1 MDLILGIDFGTTNTV
16 VSFFENNKPNIL
28 KDGVY
33 KSIPSKIGIK
43 NNTLY
48 FGNYLPILHDDLIH
62 NFKTKLGTNYEFRYN
77 DLLLKENDMLIHFF
91 SHIKKIIQ
99 KNIKGEYN
107 FVSVITVPSNFN
119 DTQREII
126 KNAFNICGF
135 NVLKII
141 NEPSAAA
148 LAYGLNNINDTEERI
163 LVVDIGGGTLD
174 LTVLLKENGFFEVE
188 HSTGLNNLGG
198 NNFTDLIYNYVLK
211 KHPDVLEKNKKP
223 LWYICQNVKEK
234 LSYIDDYQIKLKNY
248 NGNNEDLM
256 LDFDGKIFQR
266 LSYEIIDEY
275 EEILK
280 LIKSNYED
288 IKYIVMVGNSSK
300 IPILQD
306 KIKDIFEIKP
316 WLYPNLES
324 VVSEGACL
332 YGAISENK
340 YEINTN
346 VLLVDVVPLSLGV
359 ETCDGSLSIII
370 PKNTPLPAKRTQK
383 YTSDTP
389 FDDSVTIKV
398 YQGERKVASKNTLIG
413 EFIFDKVSLGC
424 KPVIDITFKVDTNG
438 IINVIVVDKKSNV
451 EKNILIK
458 DIPTFNDEELENIL
472 KIAEQNEDLDEE
484 ETLIKNRTYL
494 IKTKIE
500 IILNNIK
507 INELLHSSK
516 KEEIVKHVIELE
528 TKCDEATNSTVL
540 LNILKELE
548 EHYCTYTNVQNFEE
562 ENKGDDVE
570 HIIFQEMKET
580 LLSKVTLL
588 LNKNPEW
595 EEYLKPILDELN
607 YNNITK
613 EYLVDKLEIIKDLED
628 SDESVDF
635 KDQLKNL
642 CLFLKSEIELNNINV
657 TEDKLTFLINLIEE
671 TLNVLDSED
680 DDIDWEQT
688 LINFNQNCE
697 EIYNINEAINIC
709 YDETNEPIN
718 ESNNEITNESNDE

>member
-1 MDLILGIDFGTTNTV
+1 MELILGIDFGTTNTV

-28 KDGVY
+28 KDGIY

-43 NNTLY
+43 NKILY
-48 FGNYLPILHDDLIH
+48 YGNYLPIVCDDIFN
-62 NFKTKLGTNYEFRYN
+62 NFKTKIGTDFEINYN
-77 DLLLKENDMLIHFF
+77 DIFLKENDILIYFF
-91 SHIKKIIQ
+91 NHIKKLIQ
-99 KNIKGEYN
+99 KNIKDVN
-107 FVSVITVPSNFN
+107 FKSVITVPSNFN
-119 DTQREII
+119 DTQREKI
-126 KNAFNICGF
+126 KNAFNYCGF
-135 NVLKII
+135 NVIKII

-148 LAYGLNNINDTEERI
+148 LAYGLNNINENEERI

-198 NNFTDLIYNYVLK
+198 NNFTDLIYNYIIK
-211 KHPDVLEKNKKP
+211 KYPAIIEKNKKP

-248 NGNNEDLM
+248 NGNNEDLL
-256 LDFDGKIFQR
+256 LDFDSKIFQR

-275 EEILK
+275 TNILK
-280 LIKSNYED
+280 TIKTNYED

-306 KIKDIFEIKP
+306 KIKEIFDIKP

-332 YGAISENK
+332 YGAISEKK

-346 VLLVDVVPLSLGV
+346 VLLIDVVPLSLGV
-359 ETCDGSLSIII
+359 ETCDGSFSIII

-389 FDDSVTIKV
+389 FDDTIKIKV

-413 EFIFDKVSLGC
+413 EFIFDKVSLSC
-424 KPVIDITFKVDTNG
+424 KPIIDITFKVDTNG
-438 IINVIVVDKKSNV
+438 IINVIILDKKSNI

-458 DIPTFNDEELENIL
+458 DIPIINNEDLDNIL
-472 KIAEQNEDLDEE
+472 KIAEQNQELDEE

-507 INELLHSSK
+507 LNELLKLTK
-516 KEEIVKHVIELE
+516 KEELVKHIIDLE
-528 TKCDEATNSTVL
+528 NKCDEATNSTIL
-540 LNILKELE
+540 LNILKELD
-548 EHYCTYTNVQNFEE
+548 EHYCTYTNVQQFEE
-562 ENKGDDVE
+562 DHKGDDIE
-570 HIIFQEMKET
+570 HIVVQEMKET
-580 LLSKVTLL
+580 LLSKVTIL

-607 YNNITK
+607 YSNVTK
-613 EYLVDKLEIIKDLED
+613 EYLVDKLEIINDLDDNNEN
-628 SDESVDF
+628 VDYRE
-635 KDQLKNL
+635 QLKNL
-642 CLFLKSEIELNNINV
+642 CLFLKSEIELNNIIV
-657 TEDKLTFLINLIEE
+657 SQDKLEFLINLIDE
-671 TLNVLDSED
+671 TLNILDSND

-688 LINFNQNCE
+688 LNNFNVTCE
-697 EIYNINEAINIC
+697 NIYNINHTEEDINHTEE
-709 YDETNEPIN
+709 DIN
-718 ESNNEITNESNDE
+718 

>member
-1 MDLILGIDFGTTNTV
+1 MDLIVGIDFGTTNTV
-16 VSFFENNKPNIL
+16 VSFFKNNKPHIL
-28 KDGVY
+28 KDGIY

-43 NNTLY
+43 NNKLY
-48 FGNYLPILHDDLIH
+48 FGNYIPLVYDDLFH
-62 NFKTKLGTNYEFRYN
+62 NFKTKIGSENEIKYN
-77 DLLLKENDMLIHFF
+77 DIFLKENDILIYFF
-91 SHIKKIIQ
+91 NHIKKII
-99 KNIKGEYN
+99 KKNFNDDYNIK
-107 FVSVITVPSNFN
+107 SVITVPSNFN
-119 DTQREII
+119 DKQREII
-126 KNAFNICGF
+126 KNAFNNCGF
-135 NVLKII
+135 NVIKII

-148 LAYGLNNINDTEERI
+148 LAYGLNNINEDEERI

-174 LTVLLKENGFFEVE
+174 LTVLLKENGFFEVI

-198 NNFTDLIYNYVLK
+198 NNFTDLIYNHVIK
-211 KHPDVLEKNKKP
+211 KYPTILEKNKKI
-223 LWYICQNVKEK
+223 LWYICQNAKEK

-248 NGNNEDLM
+248 NGNNEDLL
-256 LDFDGKIFQR
+256 LDFDNKTFQR

-275 EEILK
+275 QEILEK
-280 LIKSNYED
+280 IKNDYDD

-300 IPILQD
+300 IPILQE
-306 KIKDIFEIKP
+306 KIKEIFTINP

-340 YEINTN
+340 FEINTN

-359 ETCDGSLSIII
+359 ETSDGTFSVII

-389 FDDSVTIKV
+389 FDESVKIKV

-413 EFIFDKVSLGC
+413 EFIFDKVSLIC
-424 KPVIDITFKVDTNG
+424 KPIIDITFKVDTNG
-438 IINVIVVDKKSNV
+438 IINVIIVDKKSNV

-458 DIPTFNDEELENIL
+458 DIPTFNDDELENIL
-472 KIAEQNEDLDEE
+472 KIAEQNEELDEE
-484 ETLIKNRTYL
+484 ETLIKNRTYI

-500 IILNNIK
+500 IILNNVKLNDLLQSTKKDDI
-507 INELLHSSK
+507 INH
-516 KEEIVKHVIELE
+516 IIELE
-528 TKCDEATNSTVL
+528 TKCDESTNSTVL

-548 EHYCTYTNVQNFEE
+548 ENYFTYTNIQNYEE

-580 LLSKVTLL
+580 LLTKVTIL

-613 EYLVDKLEIIKDLED
+613 EYLIDKLEIIKDLEEN
-628 SDESVDF
+628 DENVDY
-635 KDQLKNL
+635 KEQLKNL
-642 CLFLKSEIELNNINV
+642 CLFLRSEIELNNIFV
-657 TEDKLTFLINLIEE
+657 TEEKLIYLINLIEE
-671 TLNVLDSED
+671 TLNILENNDE
-680 DDIDWEQT
+680 DIDWEQT
-688 LINFNQNCE
+688 LVNFNSNCE
-697 EIYNINEAINIC
+697 EIYNNEQIAFD
-709 YDETNEPIN
+709 YDENK
-718 ESNNEITNESNDE
+718 